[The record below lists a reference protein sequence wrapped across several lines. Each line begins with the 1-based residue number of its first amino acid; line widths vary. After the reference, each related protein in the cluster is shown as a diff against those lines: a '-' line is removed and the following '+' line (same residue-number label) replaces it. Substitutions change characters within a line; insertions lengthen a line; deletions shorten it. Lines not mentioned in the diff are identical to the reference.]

1 MFSKPERSQLEQY
14 RIQLRRSLSVLK
26 LEKLGLSFQN
36 LTNTGLLQLHAK
48 CLAILKD
55 LSLSNTEFS
64 GEGLSLFW
72 IWRSWSWV
80 YGMRR
85 TQNYCSSLLNFLQ
98 PWNISTCA
106 ELASAENA
114 LQTGL
119 NVRASALDELCE
131 CFCCRYREDQ
141 YCTWWAVRIFLLQIQ
156 RGSELHFHNV
166 QSVHKA

>member
-64 GEGLSLFW
+64 GEGLESVSILNLEKLGLSL
-72 IWRSWSWV
+72 RNE
-80 YGMRR
+80 
-85 TQNYCSSLLNFLQ
+85 TN
-98 PWNISTCA
+98 A
-106 ELASAENA
+106 ELLQFLAKFSATLEH
-114 LQTGL
+114 LYLCRTGISGE
-119 NVRASALDELCE
+119 RPADWIE
-131 CFCCRYREDQ
+131 R
-141 YCTWWAVRIFLLQIQ
+141 
-156 RGSELHFHNV
+156 
-166 QSVHKA
+166 